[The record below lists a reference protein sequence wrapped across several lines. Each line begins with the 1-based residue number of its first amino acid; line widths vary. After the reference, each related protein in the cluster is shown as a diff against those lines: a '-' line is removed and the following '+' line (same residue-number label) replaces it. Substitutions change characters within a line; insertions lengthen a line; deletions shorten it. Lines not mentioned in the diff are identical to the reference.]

1 MKYMTAFLAV
11 ETNILFD
18 YYPIEETSEEND
30 IKNEAPL
37 FMKNYID
44 GYSISVDRVL
54 ISEEA
59 FKFLDKIILLRGT
72 CIYRI

>member
-37 FMKNYID
+37 
-44 GYSISVDRVL
+44 L
-54 ISEEA
+54 
-59 FKFLDKIILLRGT
+59 
-72 CIYRI
+72 

>member
-1 MKYMTAFLAV
+1 MKLIIGDGKNEIYDSFLAV

-37 FMKNYID
+37 
-44 GYSISVDRVL
+44 L
-54 ISEEA
+54 
-59 FKFLDKIILLRGT
+59 
-72 CIYRI
+72 